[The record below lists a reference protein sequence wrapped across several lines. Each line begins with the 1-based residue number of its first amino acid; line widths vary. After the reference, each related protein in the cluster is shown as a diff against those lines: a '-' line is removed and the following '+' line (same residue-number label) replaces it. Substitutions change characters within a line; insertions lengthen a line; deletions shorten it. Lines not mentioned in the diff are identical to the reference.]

1 MSALKTDFGG
11 DRGDLFTLMLRT
23 SFLTVVT
30 FGIYRFW
37 RTTRLRRWY
46 WSSIRPG
53 GVPMEYT
60 GTPQEKLAGFLV
72 AVIFL
77 AIYIALFNLA
87 GLFVAFSLS
96 DNDIS
101 TLTYAIGAAPLALV
115 PVIFAARYRA
125 RRYILSRSTWLG
137 IRFGM
142 DGGAWGYAWRACM
155 YWALTLA
162 TLGLLWPL
170 KTFQLERYLTDRT
183 WYGNARFRQ
192 HGSPFML
199 YLLAIP
205 FYVMIAANIG
215 IVVLAGLGTDQTT
228 VGWYALS
235 LPVTLVLLLVSGIY
249 FRVASVRAMAGLK
262 ELGDGMEFGLEPRT
276 GRLLRI
282 HFFGNLISLILVS
295 FVSPVILGLVVG
307 FLYLIGQVDA
317 GAITSPPPNL
327 AAFMAVLTWL
337 TVFILYGVFRQ
348 VFVTYPTVAHVAGT
362 LEVEEPAVL
371 HGIRQRDADKNRE
384 AGGFAEALDVG
395 AAF

>member
-53 GVPMEYT
+53 GVPLEYT
-60 GTPQEKLAGFLV
+60 GTPQEKLAGFFV
-72 AVIFL
+72 AVIVL
-77 AIYIALFNLA
+77 ALYIALFNLA

-96 DNDIS
+96 ENDLS
-101 TLTYAIGAAPLALV
+101 YLTFAIGSAPLALV
-115 PVIFAARYRA
+115 PVILAARYRA

-155 YWALTLA
+155 YWVLTLA

-170 KTFQLERYLTDRT
+170 KTFQLEKYLTDRT
-183 WYGNARFRQ
+183 WYGTARFHQ

-199 YLLAIP
+199 YLLALP
-205 FYVMIAANIG
+205 FYVLGAVIAGVIVLIG
-215 IVVLAGLGTDQTT
+215 LETDTATQ
-228 VGWYALS
+228 GWYALS
-235 LPVTLVLLLVSGIY
+235 LPVFAILLLVSGIY

-282 HFFGNLISLILVS
+282 HVFGNLISLILVS

-317 GAITSPPPNL
+317 DAITNTPPNL
-327 AAFMAVLTWL
+327 AGFMAVLTWI

-348 VFVTYPTVAHVAGT
+348 VFVTYPTVAHVAET

-371 HGIRQRDADKNRE
+371 HGIRQRARDNNRE

>member
-53 GVPMEYT
+53 GVPLEYT
-60 GTPQEKLAGFLV
+60 GTPQEKLAGFFV
-72 AVIFL
+72 AVIVL
-77 AIYIALFNLA
+77 ALYIALFNLA

-96 DNDIS
+96 ENDLS
-101 TLTYAIGAAPLALV
+101 YLTFAIGSAPLALV
-115 PVIFAARYRA
+115 PVILAARYRA

-155 YWALTLA
+155 YWVLTLA

-170 KTFQLERYLTDRT
+170 KTFQLEKYLTDRT
-183 WYGNARFRQ
+183 WYGTARFHQ

-199 YLLAIP
+199 YLLALP
-205 FYVMIAANIG
+205 FYVLGAVIVGVIVLIG
-215 IVVLAGLGTDQTT
+215 LETDT
-228 VGWYALS
+228 VTQGWYALS
-235 LPVTLVLLLVSGIY
+235 LPVFAILLLVSGVY

-276 GRLLRI
+276 GKLLRI
-282 HFFGNLISLILVS
+282 HVFGNLISLILVS

-317 GAITSPPPNL
+317 DAITNTPPNL
-327 AAFMAVLTWL
+327 AGFMAVLTWI

-348 VFVTYPTVAHVAGT
+348 VFVTYPTVAHVAET

-371 HGIRQRDADKNRE
+371 HGIRQRDRDKNRE